1 MADPLAGVL
10 ARMGPG
16 ADRFELP
23 AEILRLFAAGQL
35 DPLVPGPWL
44 EPMLRAGVH
53 PASLALCCQGQ
64 GFALVEPLRQTLAKA
79 GLDLGLVPELSSDI
93 VAWSPLTYAHDIE
106 GWEVR
111 PPAGADALPDNLLAV
126 RGLTL
131 RGGPQIRALGRGWA
145 VIGRLLLA
153 GLPLECVDGP
163 LEVFGDLELDG
174 LPGLR
179 ALGRGIQVHGNLTL
193 AGCPALGGLP
203 EDLRVA
209 GAIWLDAAGPFQPGG
224 PDQAQRLVSPWP
236 GSRPRPVPLAHL
248 PEGARRLAMR

>member
-145 VIGRLLLA
+145 VVGRLRIEGMA
-153 GLPLECVDGP
+153 RLETLRGP

-174 LPGLR
+174 LPRLR
-179 ALGRGIQVHGNLTL
+179 DLGRGIQVHGNLTL
-193 AGCPALGGLP
+193 AGCPALGAWP
-203 EDLRVA
+203 EDLRV
-209 GAIWLDAAGPFQPGG
+209 GGELWLDAAGPDPGSPG
-224 PDQAQRLVSPWP
+224 PGLHLVTPWP
-236 GSRPRPVPLAHL
+236 GLRPRPVPRVPL
-248 PEGARRLAMR
+248 PAGAQWLGTR